1 MSGSV
6 NSPLPV
12 RSHQQLLIK
21 LFIVIAI
28 AFAFGFAMVPLYDVF
43 CQVTGLNGKTS
54 GAKPGSLGIAGISRP
69 VTATPSS
76 IDSSRTV
83 TVEFMGT
90 VMPGLPWEMTPL
102 TPSLDLHPGELHQ
115 AKFRVHNLSD
125 KTIVGQA
132 IPSVSPG
139 MAAQHFEKL
148 DCFCFA
154 QQTLA
159 PGETREMPLTF
170 IVKPELDKDI
180 RTITLAYAFFIVAD
194 TKSATKN
201 LALR

>member
-1 MSGSV
+1 M
-6 NSPLPV
+6 
-12 RSHQQLLIK
+12 RSHRKLLIK
-21 LFIVIAI
+21 LLAVIAL
-28 AFAFGFAMVPLYDVF
+28 AFAFGFALVPLYDVF
-43 CQVTGLNGKTS
+43 CQLTGLNGKT
-54 GAKPGSLGIAGISRP
+54 GAKPGSLGISGISNP
-69 VTATPSS
+69 VTAPPSS
-76 IDSSRTV
+76 IDRSRIV

-102 TPSLDLHPGELHQ
+102 TSSLDLHPGELQQ

-139 MAAQHFEKL
+139 LAAQHFEKL

-154 QQTLA
+154 EQTLA
-159 PGETREMPLTF
+159 PGETKEMPLTF

-180 RTITLAYAFFIVAD
+180 RTISLAYAFFIVTD
-194 TKSATKN
+194 TKSAAKN

>member
-1 MSGSV
+1 M
-6 NSPLPV
+6 PL
-12 RSHQQLLIK
+12 RSHRQLLIK
-21 LFIVIAI
+21 LLVVIAL

-43 CQVTGLNGKTS
+43 CQVTGLNGKT
-54 GAKPGSLGIAGISRP
+54 GAKPGSLGIAGISNP
-69 VTATPSS
+69 LTSSPSS

-83 TVEFMGT
+83 TVEFIGT
-90 VMPGLPWEMTPL
+90 VMPGLPWEMTAL
-102 TPSLDLHPGELHQ
+102 TSSLDLHPGELHQ

-139 MAAQHFEKL
+139 MAAQHFDKL

-159 PGETREMPLTF
+159 PGETKEMPLTF

-194 TKSATKN
+194 TKSAAKN

>member
-1 MSGSV
+1 MSVSV
-6 NSPLPV
+6 NTPIPV
-12 RSHQQLLIK
+12 RSHRQLLLK
-21 LFIVIAI
+21 LLAVIAL
-28 AFAFGFAMVPLYDVF
+28 AFAFGFALVPLYDVF
-43 CQVTGLNGKTS
+43 CQVTGLNGKT
-54 GAKPGSLGIAGISRP
+54 GVKPGTLGLAGISNP
-69 VTATPSS
+69 VTAPPSS
-76 IDSSRTV
+76 IDRSRTV

-115 AKFRVHNLSD
+115 ASFRVHNLSD

-139 MAAQHFEKL
+139 LAAQHFEKL

-159 PGETREMPLTF
+159 PGETKEMPLTF

-194 TKSATKN
+194 TKSAAKN